1 MFPFPPLGDA
11 YYEIQLEQASA
22 RLCRVRRTAHA
33 GRGCRDLRV
42 LLINT
47 MSSVRAH
54 LLNIGSLPMRA
65 IIACNSSRSAP
76 MSARG
81 ICRSAAQVHVSMGAS
96 LDGGRGVALEA

>member
-54 LLNIGSLPMRA
+54 LLNIGRLPMRA
-65 IIACNSSRSAP
+65 ILPVRQYLRVGFAGLQRRC
-76 MSARG
+76 M
-81 ICRSAAQVHVSMGAS
+81 
-96 LDGGRGVALEA
+96 